1 MLFGKVGSSVKS
13 EEADYS
19 LESIHNVREA
29 IPEIWKETTKYMGH
43 DRDDNFDFS
52 IVNVNSIEETP
63 IEG

>member
-29 IPEIWKETTKYMGH
+29 IPEIWKETTKCTGH
-43 DRDDNFDFS
+43 DNFGFS
-52 IVNVNSIEETP
+52 IVDVNSI
-63 IEG
+63 